1 MPYLATALTAL
12 TLAASPLGNCTVTDG
27 DTIRCGDERIRI
39 TGIDAPETRA
49 CRVGRRCVDGDGH
62 ASTRAMEAIVA
73 DAALTIVRL
82 GEDRYGR
89 TLGVVYADGQNIA
102 CAQLA
107 AGQAYYVARWDDDGL
122 VAADCPTL
130 AASQSI

>member
-1 MPYLATALTAL
+1 MLIPIIASAL
-12 TLAASPLGNCTVTDG
+12 TLTAAPVSGCTVTDG

-49 CRVGRRCVDGDGH
+49 CRAGRRCVEGDGH
-62 ASTRAMEAIVA
+62 ASTRTMEAIVEGA
-73 DAALTIVRL
+73 DLTIIRL

-89 TLGVVYADGQNIA
+89 TLGVVYASGTNVA

-107 AGQAYYVARWDDDGL
+107 AGQAWYVERWDDDGL
-122 VAADCPTL
+122 VAADCPAL
-130 AASQSI
+130 AASRSV